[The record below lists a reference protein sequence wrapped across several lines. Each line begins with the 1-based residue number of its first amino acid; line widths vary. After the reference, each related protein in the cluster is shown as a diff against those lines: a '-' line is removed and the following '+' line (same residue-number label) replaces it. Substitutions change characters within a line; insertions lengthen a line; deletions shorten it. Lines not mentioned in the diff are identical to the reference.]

1 MPVLPGAEP
10 YHHSGGSVGALL
22 CHGFTGSPY
31 SMRPWAEYLAAAG
44 LTVALPRL
52 PGHGTDWRDM
62 NLTTWDDWYTAVDRE
77 FGELRERCEQVFVM
91 GLSMGGTLALRVAQ
105 RHGAAVTGVVVV
117 NPSVQSADPRLRAL
131 PLLHRFVPSL
141 AAIGDDIRK
150 PGVSEMAYSRTPLRA
165 LESLRRAWLMV
176 SHDLPRVTQPL
187 LLLRSY
193 TDHVVEPESSR
204 QVLARVSSRDLTE
217 IVLHDSYHV
226 ATLDHDAP
234 RIFAA
239 SLDFVNRLRA
249 PAVEHK

>member
-1 MPVLPGAEP
+1 VPVLSGAEP

-31 SMRPWAEYLAAAG
+31 SMRPWAEYLAAAS

-77 FGELRERCEQVFVM
+77 FGELRERCDQVFVM
-91 GLSMGGTLALRVAQ
+91 GLSMGGALALRVAQ
-105 RHGAAVTGVVVV
+105 RHGGAVAGVVVV
-117 NPSVQSADPRLRAL
+117 NPSVLSHDPRLRAL

-141 AAIGDDIRK
+141 GAIGDDIRK
-150 PGVSEMAYSRTPLRA
+150 PGVSEMAYDRTPLRA
-165 LESLRRAWLMV
+165 LESLRRAWPTV
-176 SHDLPRVTQPL
+176 VRDLPRVTQPL

-204 QVLARVSSRDLTE
+204 QVLSRVSSRDLTE

-234 RIFAA
+234 RIFAE

-249 PAVEHK
+249 QAVQGP

>member
-1 MPVLPGAEP
+1 
-10 YHHSGGSVGALL
+10 
-22 CHGFTGSPY
+22 
-31 SMRPWAEYLAAAG
+31 MRPWAEYLAAAS

-77 FGELRERCEQVFVM
+77 FGELRERCDQVFVM
-91 GLSMGGTLALRVAQ
+91 GLSMGGALALRVAQ
-105 RHGAAVTGVVVV
+105 RHGGAVAGVVVV
-117 NPSVQSADPRLRAL
+117 NPSVLSHDPRLRAL

-141 AAIGDDIRK
+141 GAIGDDIRK
-150 PGVSEMAYSRTPLRA
+150 PGVSEMAYDRTPLRA
-165 LESLRRAWLMV
+165 LESLRRAWPTV
-176 SHDLPRVTQPL
+176 VRDLPRVTQPL

-204 QVLARVSSRDLTE
+204 QVLSRVSSRDLTE

-234 RIFAA
+234 RIFAE

-249 PAVEHK
+249 QAVQGP

>member
-1 MPVLPGAEP
+1 
-10 YHHSGGSVGALL
+10 
-22 CHGFTGSPY
+22 
-31 SMRPWAEYLAAAG
+31 MRPWAEYLAAAG

-91 GLSMGGTLALRVAQ
+91 GLSMGGTLCLRLAE
-105 RHGAAVTGVVVV
+105 RHGDAVAGVVVV
-117 NPSVQSADPRLRAL
+117 NPSVLSLDPRIKLL
-131 PLLHRFVPSL
+131 PVLHRFVPSL

-150 PGVSEMAYSRTPLRA
+150 PGVSEMAYDRTPLRA
-165 LESLRRAWLMV
+165 LESLRKAWTV
-176 SHDLPRVTQPL
+176 VHRDLPRVTQPL

-204 QVLARVSSRDLTE
+204 QVLARVSSRDVSE

-234 RIFAA
+234 RIFAE
-239 SLDFVNRLRA
+239 SLEFVHRLRA
-249 PAVEHK
+249 SAVARR

>member
-1 MPVLPGAEP
+1 VPVLPGAEP

-22 CHGFTGSPY
+22 CHGFTGSPH

-91 GLSMGGTLALRVAQ
+91 GLSMGGTLCLRLAE
-105 RHGAAVTGVVVV
+105 RHGDAVAGVVVV
-117 NPSVQSADPRLRAL
+117 NPSVLSLDPRIKLL
-131 PLLHRFVPSL
+131 PVLHRFVPSL

-150 PGVSEMAYSRTPLRA
+150 PGVSEMAYDRTPLRA
-165 LESLRRAWLMV
+165 LESLRKAWTV
-176 SHDLPRVTQPL
+176 VHRDLPRVTQPL

-204 QVLARVSSRDLTE
+204 QVLARVSSRDVSE

-234 RIFAA
+234 RIFAE
-239 SLDFVNRLRA
+239 SLEFVHRLRA
-249 PAVEHK
+249 SAVDRR

>member
-1 MPVLPGAEP
+1 VPVLPGAEP

-22 CHGFTGSPY
+22 CHGFTGSPH
-31 SMRPWAEYLAAAG
+31 SMRPWAEFLAAAG

-62 NLTTWDDWYTAVDRE
+62 NMTTWDDWYTAVDRE

-91 GLSMGGTLALRVAQ
+91 GLSMGGALSLRVAQ
-105 RHGAAVTGVVVV
+105 RHGNAVAGVVVV
-117 NPSVQSADPRLRAL
+117 NPSVLSLDPRIKLL
-131 PLLHRFVPSL
+131 PILHRFVPSL

-150 PGVSEMAYSRTPLRA
+150 PGVSEMAYPRTPLRA
-165 LESLRRAWLMV
+165 LESLRRAWPV
-176 SHDLPRVTQPL
+176 VARDLPRVTQPL

-204 QVLARVSSRDLTE
+204 QILARVSSRDVTE

-239 SLDFVNRLRA
+239 SLEFVNRVRA
-249 PAVEHK
+249 SAVDRQ